1 MSYEFLGRDKTYTHT
16 TVLCRYRQKNSAYF
30 ISSLQDKLEY
40 ASKSDFLSIHPNVIQ
55 VDRKTVSQN
64 ILQQDNQNYKP
75 SASYMS
81 FLIRFSPTLNIQ
93 KLPDFLTKHTLHTIM
108 FYVILLYICICTSPH
123 LIIISNLAV
132 LRCKFFQCYTPR
144 HEENSSPPQA
154 SQQRLVPV
162 DESTL
167 YTKNFHP
174 CVCVCVCVT
183 LATKILSK

>member
-1 MSYEFLGRDKTYTHT
+1 MNFSEETKHTQRYYVDIDKKIQH
-16 TVLCRYRQKNSAYF
+16 
-30 ISSLQDKLEY
+30 ISFPLWKTNQSTPQNQI
-40 ASKSDFLSIHPNVIQ
+40 FLSIHPNVIQ

-93 KLPDFLTKHTLHTIM
+93 KSPDFPTKHTLHTIM
-108 FYVILLYICICTSPH
+108 FYVILLYICICSPH

-132 LRCKFFQCYTPR
+132 LRYKFFQCYTTR

-174 CVCVCVCVT
+174 CVCVT
-183 LATKILSK
+183 LATKILCK

>member
-1 MSYEFLGRDKTYTHT
+1 MSYEFLGRDKTHTHNGT
-16 TVLCRYRQKNSAYF
+16 MQ
-30 ISSLQDKLEY
+30 ISTKKFSIFH
-40 ASKSDFLSIHPNVIQ
+40 FLSGRQIRVRLKIRFFYPYTLMSYRQ

-132 LRCKFFQCYTPR
+132 LRCKFFQCYTTR

-174 CVCVCVCVT
+174 CVCV
-183 LATKILSK
+183 